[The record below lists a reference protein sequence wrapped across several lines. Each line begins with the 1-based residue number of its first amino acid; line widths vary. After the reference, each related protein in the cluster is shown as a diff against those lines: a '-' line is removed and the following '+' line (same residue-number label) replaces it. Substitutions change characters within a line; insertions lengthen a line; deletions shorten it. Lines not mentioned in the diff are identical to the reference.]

1 MSRASYQQRLESALT
16 IPATF
21 RRLSL
26 AGWLLYAISW
36 FTPSIDARQ
45 TGAGAFVMTVEL
57 ARSLF
62 LGGTTWGIPSALCL
76 TAGWLANFSI
86 FLRLAPWARVACMV
100 APWLAFTVVL
110 LMLPVRPSLTAR
122 AAYFLYFYPWA
133 VGIALIHL
141 ANIAAAPPTSKYSLQ

>member
-1 MSRASYQQRLESALT
+1 MSRAGFQQRLESALT

-21 RRLSL
+21 RRVAL

-36 FTPSIDARQ
+36 LTPSIDARQ
-45 TGAGAFVMTVEL
+45 MGAAAFVTTVEF
-57 ARSLF
+57 ARSLL
-62 LGGTTWGIPSALCL
+62 LGGTTWGIPSGLCV

-86 FLRLAPWARVACMV
+86 FLRLPPWARVACMI

-110 LMLPVRPSLTAR
+110 LMLPVRPSLPAR

-141 ANIAAAPPTSKYSLQ
+141 ANIAASRAAHL

>member
-1 MSRASYQQRLESALT
+1 MSQARFQQRLESALT

-21 RRLSL
+21 RRLAL

-45 TGAGAFVMTVEL
+45 MGASTFVTTVEF
-57 ARSLF
+57 ARSLLF
-62 LGGTTWGIPSALCL
+62 GGTTWGIPSGLCV

-86 FLRLAPWARVACMV
+86 FLSLPPWARVACIA
-100 APWLAFTVVL
+100 APWLAFPVVL
-110 LMLPVRPSLTAR
+110 LMLPVRPSLPAR

-133 VGIALIHL
+133 VGIALIHV
-141 ANIAAAPPTSKYSLQ
+141 ANIAASRATNL